1 MPRNIIED
9 DDDSLSILDS
19 LEDDPFA
26 DLNAGSV
33 RSSVP
38 ERPAPKAEA
47 ASGSDEGVKRV
58 KYYRAIQGFLQA
70 LMEAAPIFIGE
81 RTRNPGISEDELKRK
96 VGGLCRD
103 HLKLIDKCLEVNEAD
118 PTDIMLRYQRRSL
131 AKNLASLYRLAPMN
145 ELEGLVDVASEWIVS
160 SDDFYNTGVEYSSS
174 DNMLNVKL
182 ALFSAA
188 LKSQLNLKGLWC
200 SFTPSEVILKLQTI
214 SLSLSKEVAFNWS
227 KRSQISD
234 QDSLFLA
241 ALPQCL
247 EIAEMAYR
255 DMVLRDLPEIE
266 YIHSDPE
273 FPLKHFEA
281 SVDSMAIGY
290 EGEYRDKLFERMRKL
305 ASNYLSE
312 SQLPAL
318 ELVDATRWRSAFIG
332 KMDEMMALSWND
344 AADELFEDL
353 SKMDLE
359 GRAAYAANHQR
370 MDLSRFLALLTD
382 RLGDLECPLADSTV
396 DFDRVLER
404 ARRHLAWL
412 WGISDSLIAARNED
426 LPEEHT

>member
-9 DDDSLSILDS
+9 DDDSLSILDT
-19 LEDDPFA
+19 LDDDPFA
-26 DLNAGSV
+26 DLNATPVSP
-33 RSSVP
+33 SST
-38 ERPAPKAEA
+38 ERPAPKPEA
-47 ASGSDEGVKRV
+47 SSSSDEGFKRV

-81 RTRNPGISEDELKRK
+81 RSRNPGITEDELKHK
-96 VGGLCRD
+96 IGSLCRD

-118 PTDIMLRYQRRSL
+118 PNDIMLRYQRRSL
-131 AKNLASLYRLAPMN
+131 AKNLASLYRLAPMS
-145 ELEGLVDVASEWIVS
+145 ELEGLVDVASEWIVT

-214 SLSLSKEVAFNWS
+214 ALSLSKEVAFNWS

-273 FPLKHFEA
+273 FSLKHFEA
-281 SVDSMAIGY
+281 SVESMSIGY
-290 EGEYRDKLFERMRKL
+290 EGEHRDKLFERMRKL

-318 ELVDATRWRSAFIG
+318 ELVDVTRWRSAFIG
-332 KMDEMMALSWND
+332 KMDELMAQAWSD

-353 SKMDLE
+353 SKMDME
-359 GRAAYAANHQR
+359 GRAAYAAEHER
-370 MDLSRFLALLTD
+370 MDLSRFLAMLTD
-382 RLGDLECPLADSTV
+382 RLGDLECPLADTSV